1 MVLYRSLNSNPLTM
15 EDLNNM
21 CKNCKCSSVETKQN
35 SVDAVAELKRLFIV
49 RDALRQ
55 LVENDFNAE
64 EMEAHLTAVSMTLLG
79 IGKEVS

>member
-21 CKNCKCSSVETKQN
+21 CKNCKCSPVETKQN
-35 SVDAVAELKRLFIV
+35 SLDAVAELKRLFIV

-55 LVENDFNAE
+55 LVEAEYYSEVMKDHLAGLNIEIFN
-64 EMEAHLTAVSMTLLG
+64 TAKGAS
-79 IGKEVS
+79 